1 MKLWKSSILYVSLG
15 ALLLA
20 SMTASA
26 VSSYTDPTGD
36 VVHATWAANTWAYAG
51 VSEKSNIDITD
62 VTADINNGKLTLT
75 LTVVGP
81 IVPSE
86 NDAYIIMFNTSDA
99 NYMMV
104 YGGYGVGQAGQNGY
118 SWGFPKDNNF
128 LNITNGTVFL
138 GGTNNNV
145 LTTTLNVSGS
155 DTTKVVLYAT
165 AYEYSGNPSL
175 NQYGE
180 YWADVAGDYTDFQ
193 HTSNNG
199 TNGSSKGT
207 PGFEILPGIAA
218 ITIAV
223 VLLRRRR

>member
-1 MKLWKSSILYVSLG
+1 MG
-15 ALLLA
+15 TLLLA

-36 VVHATWAANTWAYAG
+36 VVHATWAANTWGYASIG
-51 VSEKSNIDITD
+51 GKSNIDITGI
-62 VTADINNGKLTLT
+62 TADINDGKLTLT

-86 NDAYIIMFNTSDA
+86 NNAYIIMFNTSDA

-104 YGGYGVGQAGQNGY
+104 YGGYGVAQGGQNGY
-118 SWGFPKDNNF
+118 SWGIPKNGNY
-128 LNITNGTVFL
+128 LNMTTGTVSL
-138 GGTNNNV
+138 GGTNDNT
-145 LTTTLNVSGS
+145 LSTTLNLSGS

-165 AYEYSGNPSL
+165 AYEYSGNPSQG
-175 NQYGE
+175 NGE
-180 YWADVAGDYTDFQ
+180 YWADVVGDHTDFQ
-193 HTSNNG
+193 PTSNNG
-199 TNGSSKGT
+199 ANGSSKGT

-223 VLLRRRR
+223 ILLRRRR